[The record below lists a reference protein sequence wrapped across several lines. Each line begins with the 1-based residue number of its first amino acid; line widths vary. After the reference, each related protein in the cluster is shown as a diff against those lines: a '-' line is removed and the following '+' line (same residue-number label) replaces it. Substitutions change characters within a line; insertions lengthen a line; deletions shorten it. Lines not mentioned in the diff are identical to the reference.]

1 VQQSKRRNT
10 NFPLATKSWVRAGE
24 RTPPLHRAQPLPR
37 ISLDTPASQRASSR
51 SNYELKKSSGL
62 INFMSAHR
70 RLAFFI
76 NRQADAAST
85 CPPRALITMK
95 NAAPEIFQAVRKL
108 QQTRRRA
115 ECKHKHF
122 PSVYLSAVFSIF
134 FHMALC
140 YRNLNIFLML
150 LKSRFRIELKKT
162 CFKYMPLFVSTEK
175 RSLTPLAVQR
185 FHYSWLI

>member
-1 VQQSKRRNT
+1 MAEAANWRRGR
-10 NFPLATKSWVRAGE
+10 ATIKKAQHEFSISDKELVRAGE

-37 ISLDTPASQRASSR
+37 ISLDTPASERALASSR

-62 INFMSAHR
+62 INFTSAHR

-76 NRQADAAST
+76 NRQAEAAPT

-115 ECKHKHF
+115 ECEHKHF
-122 PSVYLSAVFSIF
+122 PPQRIFQLFQHFLSVGIALQKHKTIF
-134 FHMALC
+134 
-140 YRNLNIFLML
+140 
-150 LKSRFRIELKKT
+150 KTIE
-162 CFKYMPLFVSTEK
+162 M
-175 RSLTPLAVQR
+175 
-185 FHYSWLI
+185 